1 MNWAKI
7 WMALF
12 GITALWGVDMGFWAA
27 MAAVMLIVL
36 LMNVVFWSM
45 RPQVSTGESGK

>member
-7 WMALF
+7 WMDLF

-45 RPQVSTGESGK
+45 KPKKGSR

>member
-7 WMALF
+7 WMDLF
-12 GITALWGVDMGFWAA
+12 GTTALWGVDMGFWAA

-36 LMNVVFWSM
+36 LMKPKKGS
-45 RPQVSTGESGK
+45 GEAGT

>member
-7 WMALF
+7 WMDLF
-12 GITALWGVDMGFWAA
+12 GTATLWGVDMGFWAA
-27 MAAVMLIVL
+27 MAAVVLIVL

-45 RPQVSTGESGK
+45 RPQVSHGESGK